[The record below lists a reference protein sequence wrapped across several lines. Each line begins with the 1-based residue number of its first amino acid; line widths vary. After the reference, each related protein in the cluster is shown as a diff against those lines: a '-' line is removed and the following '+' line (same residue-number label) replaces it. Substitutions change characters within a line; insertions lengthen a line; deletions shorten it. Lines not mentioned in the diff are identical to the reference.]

1 MTASISNANSL
12 AFTQNVDLLAQQMLS
27 KIEDTVNVRDFVGEG
42 AQDVQQLSSV
52 DLDEVVTVDADTN
65 YGDVTHTSRWLYPS
79 PYDKALL
86 IDKISELQAIADFKS
101 PYVSSL
107 VAAAYRKVDDVFFS
121 AYYGTNK
128 TGKQGGTSTSFT
140 SGNEIAAATGAAAS
154 TGLNPEKVLKA
165 IEVLAG
171 NDALDDTGGD
181 QLFAVIGPKQRTDLL
196 RFVEVASG
204 DFTAKTAY
212 STGQIPPG
220 WMGVNWRI
228 STRLPT
234 SSGTVKRAP
243 LYTRSGVCLG
253 YWLRPKA
260 ELFMNPGKKNNWT
273 AQMRMMLGATRR
285 SELRCASMLVDE
297 A

>member
-140 SGNEIAAATGAAAS
+140 SGNEIAATVGAAAS

>member
-1 MTASISNANSL
+1 MTAGISTANSL
-12 AFTQNVDLLAQQMLS
+12 AFTQNVDLLAQQMMS

-42 AQDVQQLSSV
+42 AQDVQQVSSI
-52 DLDEVVTVDADTN
+52 DLDAVAAVDADTN
-65 YGDVTHTSRWLYPS
+65 YGDITHTSRWLYPS

-86 IDKISELQAIADFKS
+86 IDKISEQLAIADFKS

-107 VAAAYRKVDDVFFS
+107 VSAAYRKVDDQFFTG
-121 AYYGTNK
+121 YYGTNK

-140 SGNEIAAATGAAAS
+140 SGNEIAATVGVGSS
-154 TGLNPEKVLKA
+154 TGLNVEKVLKA
-165 IEVLAG
+165 IEVLAL
-171 NDALDDTGGD
+171 NDAIDDTGGD
-181 QLFAVIGPKQRTDLL
+181 QLYCVIGPKQRTDML

-204 DFTAKTAY
+204 DFTNKGAY

-234 SSGTVKRAP
+234 STGTVKRVP
-243 LYTRSGVCLG
+243 LYVKSGVVLG
-253 YWLRPKA
+253 YWQRPAA
-260 ELFMNPGKKNNWT
+260 ELFQNPGKKNNWT
-273 AQMRMMLGATRR
+273 AQMRMMLGVCRR
-285 SELRCASMLVDE
+285 TELKCASILCDR

>member
-1 MTASISNANSL
+1 MTTGISSANSL
-12 AFTQNVDLLAQQMLS
+12 AFTTNVELLAQQTMS
-27 KIEDTVNVRDFVGEG
+27 KIEDTVQVRDFVGEG
-42 AQDVQQLSSV
+42 AQDVQQISSIS
-52 DLDEVVTVDADTN
+52 LDAVAAADADTN

-101 PYVSSL
+101 PYVQEL
-107 VAAAYRKVDDVFFS
+107 VAAAYRAVDDQFFTG
-121 AYYGTNK
+121 YYGTNK

-140 SGNEIAAATGAAAS
+140 SGNEIAATVGVGSS
-154 TGLNPEKVLKA
+154 TGLNVEKVLKA

-171 NDALDDTGGD
+171 NDAIDDTGGD
-181 QLFAVIGPKQRTDLL
+181 QLYCVIGPKQRTDML
-196 RFVEVASG
+196 RFVEVASA
-204 DFTAKTAY
+204 DFTNKSAY

-234 SSGTVKRAP
+234 SSGTVKRVP
-243 LYTRSGVCLG
+243 LYVKSGVVLG
-253 YWLRPKA
+253 YWMRPNA
-260 ELFMNPGKKNNWT
+260 ELFQNPGKKNNWT
-273 AQMRMMLGATRR
+273 AQMRMMLGTSRR
-285 SELRCASMLVDE
+285 SELKCASMLCDE